1 MLSSLRALR
10 ELAGRHREEYDIES
24 PPSHRHSCPAA
35 VERPA
40 EASRR
45 TVSRSASFRKRNS
58 QPQPTRSRSPFSRA
72 GSTRSQSRSPFSRTG
87 SRPGSGSSSA
97 SLSASANRPGSADLS
112 SGDESD
118 EPNADQLPGLFEA
131 EGLYSFEAESAAEL
145 AFSAGQRLRIFPD
158 VPCEPGWWLAELHG
172 RQGLVPCAYVR
183 SRQASRPQT
192 PEALPRTVIPP
203 PSALKTTPAPPNSR
217 NAQQTPCPPNK
228 HRRTTLPPPH
238 HHTSTLPPRSAGGR
252 RIPQGGQGTELP
264 RAPRTRHRRA
274 RRRRRQP
281 ANLAASHSSARRWWY
296 PPPLT
301 PYPPRLTL
309 SLTPSLTLT
318 PTPKP

>member
-45 TVSRSASFRKRNS
+45 TLSRSASFRKRNS
-58 QPQPTRSRSPFSRA
+58 QPQATRSRSPFSRA

-118 EPNADQLPGLFEA
+118 EHNADQLPGLFEA
-131 EGLYSFEAESAAEL
+131 EGLYGFEAESAAEL

-192 PEALPRTVIPP
+192 PEALPRTVIRNLWLSRKRPLPRIPATPKKHPARPTNTGPP
-203 PSALKTTPAPPNSR
+203 PCPHHTTTTAPLPTLRRRATHTSRWARHRATPGPTHTAPARAPAPPPARWPRPVSQ
-217 NAQQTPCPPNK
+217 ASEALVVSPAFDP
-228 HRRTTLPPPH
+228 LPPP
-238 HHTSTLPPRSAGGR
+238 
-252 RIPQGGQGTELP
+252 
-264 RAPRTRHRRA
+264 
-274 RRRRRQP
+274 
-281 ANLAASHSSARRWWY
+281 
-296 PPPLT
+296 
-301 PYPPRLTL
+301 
-309 SLTPSLTLT
+309 
-318 PTPKP
+318 

>member
-24 PPSHRHSCPAA
+24 PPAHHHSCPAA

-45 TVSRSASFRKRNS
+45 TLSRSASFRKRNS

-203 PSALKTTPAPPNSR
+203 PAALKIARSPEFPQRPSKNTLPTS
-217 NAQQTPCPPNK
+217 
-228 HRRTTLPPPH
+228 LPPPH
-238 HHTSTLPPRSAGGR
+238 QHTSTLPPPSAGGR
-252 RIPQGGQGTELP
+252 RIPEGGQGTE
-264 RAPRTRHRRA
+264 
-274 RRRRRQP
+274 
-281 ANLAASHSSARRWWY
+281 
-296 PPPLT
+296 
-301 PYPPRLTL
+301 
-309 SLTPSLTLT
+309 
-318 PTPKP
+318 

>member
-24 PPSHRHSCPAA
+24 PPAHRHSCPAA

-45 TVSRSASFRKRNS
+45 PPSRSASFRKRNS

-192 PEALPRTVIPP
+192 SEALPRTVILP

-217 NAQQTPCPPNK
+217 NAQQTPCPPNR

-238 HHTSTLPPRSAGGR
+238 QHTSTLPQPSAGGR
-252 RIPQGGQGTELP
+252 RIPQGGQGTE
-264 RAPRTRHRRA
+264 
-274 RRRRRQP
+274 
-281 ANLAASHSSARRWWY
+281 
-296 PPPLT
+296 
-301 PYPPRLTL
+301 
-309 SLTPSLTLT
+309 
-318 PTPKP
+318 

>member
-45 TVSRSASFRKRNS
+45 TLSRSASFRKRNS

-192 PEALPRTVIPP
+192 PEVLPAPSSLHLRPSRQRPLPRIP
-203 PSALKTTPAPPNSR
+203 AT
-217 NAQQTPCPPNK
+217 PNK
-228 HRRTTLPPPH
+228 HPAPTTLPRPH
-238 HHTSTLPPRSAGGR
+238 QHTSTLPPPSAGGR
-252 RIPQGGQGTELP
+252 RIPQGGQGTE
-264 RAPRTRHRRA
+264 
-274 RRRRRQP
+274 
-281 ANLAASHSSARRWWY
+281 
-296 PPPLT
+296 
-301 PYPPRLTL
+301 
-309 SLTPSLTLT
+309 
-318 PTPKP
+318 

>member
-24 PPSHRHSCPAA
+24 PPSHRRSCPAA

-45 TVSRSASFRKRNS
+45 PPSRSASFRKRNS

-203 PSALKTTPAPPNSR
+203 PSALKTNARSPEFPQRPTNALPTSLPPAHQHTSTPAP
-217 NAQQTPCPPNK
+217 CP
-228 HRRTTLPPPH
+228 HPPQ
-238 HHTSTLPPRSAGGR
+238 AGDAYLKVG
-252 RIPQGGQGTELP
+252 
-264 RAPRTRHRRA
+264 RAPSNPGPHAHGTGARA
-274 RRRRRQP
+274 
-281 ANLAASHSSARRWWY
+281 AAAAS
-296 PPPLT
+296 PLT
-301 PYPPRLTL
+301 SPRLTGQRGAGGIRRL
-309 SLTPSLTLT
+309 
-318 PTPKP
+318 

>member
-1 MLSSLRALR
+1 MHRFMHQCRDAHRPMRVSLEADRPCVFTPLCNVGTLQRSPGWHRASHMLSSLRALR

-45 TVSRSASFRKRNS
+45 PPSRSASFRKRNS

-217 NAQQTPCPPNK
+217 NAQQTPCPPNR

-238 HHTSTLPPRSAGGR
+238 QHTSTLPQPSAGGR
-252 RIPQGGQGTELP
+252 RIPEGGQGTE
-264 RAPRTRHRRA
+264 
-274 RRRRRQP
+274 
-281 ANLAASHSSARRWWY
+281 
-296 PPPLT
+296 
-301 PYPPRLTL
+301 
-309 SLTPSLTLT
+309 
-318 PTPKP
+318 

>member
-131 EGLYSFEAESAAEL
+131 EGLYSFEAESTAEL

-217 NAQQTPCPPNK
+217 NAQQTPCPAQQTPAHHLAPTTPPHQHPAPTLRRRATHTSRWAR
-228 HRRTTLPPPH
+228 HRATPGPTHTAPSRAPPP
-238 HHTSTLPPRSAGGR
+238 P
-252 RIPQGGQGTELP
+252 
-264 RAPRTRHRRA
+264 A
-274 RRRRRQP
+274 R
-281 ANLAASHSSARRWWY
+281 
-296 PPPLT
+296 
-301 PYPPRLTL
+301 
-309 SLTPSLTLT
+309 
-318 PTPKP
+318 